1 VHYYVRDL
9 ERSRRFYTEV
19 MDFAEIGGSSEE
31 LTRAGRQK
39 SLAFL
44 AGNCVVVCIEPRGEG
59 GRASRWLRKHPDGV
73 GTLNFEV
80 EDAERAFRLLEGRGG
95 TPIDDVRRF
104 KDEAGNEIAF
114 FSITTP
120 FGDTTFR
127 FVERRGYRALY
138 PGFDMYETPAGRKNR
153 LGFVGFDHTTSNFP
167 TLAPLALWLEHVM
180 GFERFWEIQFHTA
193 DVDPAHKH
201 GSGLRSLVYRDP
213 ASGVKFANNEP
224 WRPNFRASQI
234 NVFNEEL
241 RGPGVQHLAITVKDI
256 IGAVREMR
264 ARGVKFMPTPG
275 TYYDM
280 LPARIEKLG
289 IGRIDEDIAVLRDL
303 EILVDGDGPGKYLLQ
318 IFLKESSGLY
328 LDPEAG
334 PFFFEIIQRKGDEGF
349 GAGNFRAL
357 FESIERAQLQPEAA
371 R

>member
-1 VHYYVRDL
+1 
-9 ERSRRFYTEV
+9 
-19 MDFAEIGGSSEE
+19 
-31 LTRAGRQK
+31 
-39 SLAFL
+39 
-44 AGNCVVVCIEPRGEG
+44 
-59 GRASRWLRKHPDGV
+59 
-73 GTLNFEV
+73 
-80 EDAERAFRLLEGRGG
+80 
-95 TPIDDVRRF
+95 
-104 KDEAGNEIAF
+104 
-114 FSITTP
+114 
-120 FGDTTFR
+120 
-127 FVERRGYRALY
+127 
-138 PGFDMYETPAGRKNR
+138 
-153 LGFVGFDHTTSNFP
+153 
-167 TLAPLALWLEHVM
+167 
-180 GFERFWEIQFHTA
+180 
-193 DVDPAHKH
+193 
-201 GSGLRSLVYRDP
+201 
-213 ASGVKFANNEP
+213 
-224 WRPNFRASQI
+224 
-234 NVFNEEL
+234 
-241 RGPGVQHLAITVKDI
+241 
-256 IGAVREMR
+256 MR